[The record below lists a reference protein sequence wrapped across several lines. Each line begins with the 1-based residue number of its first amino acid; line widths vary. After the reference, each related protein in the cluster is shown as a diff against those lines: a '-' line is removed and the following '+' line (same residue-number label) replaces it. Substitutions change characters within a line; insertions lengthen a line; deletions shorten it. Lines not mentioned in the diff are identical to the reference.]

1 MFLQLCEELVSLFGC
16 IAHSHHSLCLSL
28 VYDVLLS
35 VAACYNRAVLVKVG
49 SKLFFKLVLNIAQA
63 EYKIL
68 AFAGLK
74 LDFDIVRSNG

>member
-1 MFLQLCEELVSLFGC
+1 MSLKLCEELVSLFGC
-16 IAHSHHSLCLSL
+16 VAHSHHSLSLSL

-35 VAACYNRAVLVKVG
+35 VAACYNCAVLVKVG
-49 SKLFFKLVLNIAQA
+49 SKLFFNLVLNIAQA

-74 LDFDIVRSNG
+74 LDFDIVRSNR